1 MHRRPHA
8 IWTALLLL
16 IAGALSIGG
25 PIAVHHLT
33 GHQGEAEHT
42 HVCGAHTTDAA
53 HSLPAG
59 DPFPDQHQSDCP
71 ECDLLT
77 TLAVAD
83 IASATAIIESN
94 QDRSETV
101 LTLAAPSASADRA
114 PRSSRGPPAA

>member
-33 GHQGEAEHT
+33 HHQGETPHAH
-42 HVCGAHTTDAA
+42 HCGDHTTDNT

-59 DPFPDQHQSDCP
+59 DPFPEQHHSECP

-83 IASATAIIESN
+83 TAAPTLVIESN
-94 QDRSETV
+94 PGRSETA
-101 LTLAAPSASADRA
+101 LTHTAPPASADRA

>member
-16 IAGALSIGG
+16 IAGTLSIGG

-33 GHQGEAEHT
+33 GHPGEAEHT
-42 HVCGAHTTDAA
+42 HVCGAHSTEAGHT
-53 HSLPAG
+53 LPAG

-83 IASATAIIESN
+83 TAHATAIIETN
-94 QDRSETV
+94 RDRPEAV
-101 LTLAAPSASADRA
+101 LTLTAPSATADRA